1 MHRKLLLS
9 QVKPADE
16 EINPVEGEKE
26 VEMDTEEIVAPDK
39 EPSAIVAESEVA
51 ASGED
56 VVDGASAVGQVQEN
70 EVDTKKHEKESHPPD
85 MDDYANKYRLQMKKK
100 K

>member
-1 MHRKLLLS
+1 
-9 QVKPADE
+9 
-16 EINPVEGEKE
+16 
-26 VEMDTEEIVAPDK
+26 MDTEEIVAPD
-39 EPSAIVAESEVA
+39 PSAIVAESEVA
-51 ASGED
+51 AIGEN
-56 VVDGASAVGQVQEN
+56 VVDGASAGGQVQEDEV